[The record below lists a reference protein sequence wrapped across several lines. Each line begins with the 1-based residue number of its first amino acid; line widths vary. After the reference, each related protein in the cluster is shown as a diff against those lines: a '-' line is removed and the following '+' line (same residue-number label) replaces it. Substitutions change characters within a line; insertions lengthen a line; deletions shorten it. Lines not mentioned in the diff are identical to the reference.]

1 MQKTVKPILIFAIA
15 FVLIAPVAVFAL
27 EINTNYIPLTDIPG
41 IQGATSANPGGV
53 LQGLFNLAIGLGS
66 ILAIIMII
74 FAGFKYMYEESI
86 SGKSNAK
93 EKITNA
99 FFGLLLILGSYIIL
113 KTINGDLLRI
123 NLLLPENDSKLSG
136 LVAKQKEFETSLDS
150 AIKSAEKALNEAKV
164 IRDQITLIDTEIS
177 SLKSII
183 GDSNTGFESERQA
196 LKDAEI
202 KKQTLVNK
210 ELYTRANEN
219 PNLAI
224 TRAQL
229 EVLGNRKASDSTAVT
244 NVSSTLAGAQANINA
259 AIQQL
264 EASDPSQ
271 TNPDTKKQ
279 VADLRAKEVILN
291 SSAEQLSLI
300 EAYNKR
306 KEAIQNQI
314 RPSNVSGAISS
325 SNNQFSEIPESQY
338 TDPLSLYKAI
348 INNGNENA
356 KRLKETGYPDEAKK
370 LLSDSIS
377 RANVVC
383 PINDCGY

>member
-1 MQKTVKPILIFAIA
+1 MQKTVKPLFIFILTLA
-15 FVLIAPVAVFAL
+15 LIAPVAVFAIA
-27 EINTNYIPLTDIPG
+27 INTNYVPLTDIPG
-41 IQGATSANPGGV
+41 IQEATPQNPGGV
-53 LQGLFNLAIGLGS
+53 LQGIFNLAIGLGS

-86 SGKSNAK
+86 FGKKDAK
-93 EKITNA
+93 EKIINA
-99 FFGLLLILGSYIIL
+99 FFGLALILGSYVIL

-123 NLLLPENDSKLSG
+123 NLLLPLSDGKLSG
-136 LVAKQKEFETSLDS
+136 LVAKQKEFEVSLDS
-150 AIKSAEKALNEAKV
+150 AIKSAEKALSEAKA
-164 IRDQITLIDTEIS
+164 IQDQITLVDTEIS

-183 GDSNTGFESERQA
+183 GNSTTGFESERQA
-196 LKDAEI
+196 LKDAET

-229 EVLGNRKASDSTAVT
+229 EVLGNREASGATAST
-244 NVSSTLAGAQANINA
+244 NVSATLAGAQANINA

-264 EASDPSQ
+264 EASDPGQ

-279 VADLRAKEVILN
+279 VADLRAKEVVLN
-291 SSAEQLSLI
+291 SSTEQLSLI

-306 KEAIQNQI
+306 NEAIQNQI
-314 RPSNVSGAISS
+314 RPIGISGGISS
-325 SNNQFSEIPESQY
+325 VNNQFSEIPKSQY

-348 INNGNENA
+348 INNGNENS
-356 KRLKETGYPDEAKK
+356 KKLKEAGYPDEAKK

-377 RANVVC
+377 RANAIC
-383 PINDCGY
+383 STNNCGY